1 MTTAAELKALQ
12 APVKQRYRDDPAA
25 AVTALRGTASFADP
39 GITCTVRTF
48 AGPVRA
54 GLHRATGGD
63 GADACSGDM
72 LLEAVAAC
80 AGVTCRASPP
90 RWACRSSAPTSRRQL
105 PSTPPA
111 RWASIGPRRS
121 GFHRSP

>member
-1 MTTAAELKALQ
+1 MTTTAELKALQ

-25 AVTALRGTASFADP
+25 AITALRADGSFADL

-63 GADACSGDM
+63 GTDACSGDM
-72 LLEAVAAC
+72 LLEAIVAC
-80 AGVTCRASPP
+80 AGVTCRSVATALGLPITAATRP
-90 RWACRSSAPTSRRQL
+90 RSA
-105 PSTPPA
+105 
-111 RWASIGPRRS
+111 
-121 GFHRSP
+121 